1 MNIKRL
7 LSILLVFC
15 LIFASLS
22 LLISCKD
29 DDEDDYD
36 PNKKGDK
43 DGDDDGDGDGDG
55 DTTLE
60 SKPGWPEKLLTY
72 EEYRDMHWE
81 EQEAYYNSFETP
93 SHFRDWFNA
102 AKKIYED
109 SQDREEINGGDH
121 TVDMGE

>member
-15 LIFASLS
+15 LIFAALS

-43 DGDDDGDGDGDG
+43 DGDDDDDDDG

-81 EQEAYYNSFETP
+81 EQEAYYKSFETP